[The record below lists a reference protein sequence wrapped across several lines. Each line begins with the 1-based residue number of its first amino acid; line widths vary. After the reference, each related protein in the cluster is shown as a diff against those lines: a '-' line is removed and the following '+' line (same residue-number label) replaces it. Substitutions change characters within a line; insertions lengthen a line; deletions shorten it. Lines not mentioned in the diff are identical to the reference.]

1 MFRIA
6 RESYGALAPRP
17 RETADDPAQW
27 SRYDTVGRTI
37 YATDNQLTAYMELL
51 APYRTIVGRER
62 RALQPLADFMG
73 VELDDLWDDIVSE
86 WEQAGNMKAS
96 WLPRSFREGRA
107 MFTLEFPT
115 GWWIDITATETIT
128 ALHELFENSWPTSD
142 GAVEKPLTV
151 SDLTGEDRILTT
163 AIAEM
168 LRENVT
174 LDDGTLPLG
183 LEFMSKHGHPTGSTG
198 RCWAYWMRGPD
209 SGLAE
214 TTQITNIAPILHDDP
229 IFLAA
234 LKHCKIKAR

>member
-1 MFRIA
+1 M
-6 RESYGALAPRP
+6 ESLRHRGPNHLCDRKSAHGIHGTTGAISHHRG
-17 RETADDPAQW
+17 
-27 SRYDTVGRTI
+27 GRTTRI
-37 YATDNQLTAYMELL
+37 TA
-51 APYRTIVGRER
+51 GRR
-62 RALQPLADFMG
+62 LHG

-128 ALHELFENSWPTSD
+128 ALHDLFENSWPTSS
-142 GAVEKPLTV
+142 GAVEKTLTV

-183 LEFMSKHGHPTGSTG
+183 VEFMSKHGHPTGSTG

-214 TTQITNIAPILHDDP
+214 TAQVTNITPILHDDS